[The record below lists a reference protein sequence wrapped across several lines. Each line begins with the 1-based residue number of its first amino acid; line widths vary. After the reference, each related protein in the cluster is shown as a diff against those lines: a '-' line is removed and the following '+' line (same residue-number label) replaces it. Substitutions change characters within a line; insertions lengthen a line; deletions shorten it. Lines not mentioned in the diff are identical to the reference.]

1 MPLRVA
7 LLLLLLAGCATPPPD
22 DISRHVAFIAAES
35 GLPAPGSPRPRIRRT
50 GPAELARQSGDA
62 RALDGS
68 SPVGIYLAEANLILV
83 RRDQGE
89 DVLVHELTHW
99 LQHAAGQGPGCA
111 AEAEAYRI
119 QALWRAG
126 HALPESRR
134 VDPCDA
140 GTYTDLAHE
149 VDAEL
154 KRR

>member
-1 MPLRVA
+1 MSRLAP
-7 LLLLLLAGCATPPPD
+7 LLLLVAACAAAPAD
-22 DISRHVAFIAAES
+22 DLSRHIAFIAAES
-35 GLPAPGSPRPRIRRT
+35 GLRDPGGPRPAVRRT
-50 GPAELARQSGDA
+50 GARDLARHTGDA

-68 SPVGIYLAEANLILV
+68 SPVGVYLAEPNLILV

-119 QALWRAG
+119 QALWRAR

-134 VDPCDA
+134 VDPCDTGA
-140 GTYTDLAHE
+140 YTDLARE
-149 VDAEL
+149 VGAEL
-154 KRR
+154 ARR

>member
-7 LLLLLLAGCATPPPD
+7 LFLPVLAACAVPPAD
-22 DISRHVAFIAAES
+22 DISRHIAFIAAES
-35 GLPAPGSPRPRIRRT
+35 GLPDPGSPRPRVRRT
-50 GPAELARQSGDA
+50 GPGELARQSGDA

-99 LQHAAGQGPGCA
+99 LQYAAGQGPGCA

-119 QALWRAG
+119 QALWRAR

-134 VDPCDA
+134 VDPCDTD
-140 GTYTDLAHE
+140 GYTDLARE
-149 VDAEL
+149 VGAEL
-154 KRR
+154 SRR